1 MAPEWTSALLTIGA
15 RAVELLLV
23 EEAVQSN
30 LRQVLV
36 PPEPRL
42 GFLCRPLPCVPKRGT
57 LLSLC
62 SLVAE

>member
-30 LRQVLV
+30 LRQCWYHPNRGWAFSAVLCPV
-36 PPEPRL
+36 
-42 GFLCRPLPCVPKRGT
+42 FLRGVT